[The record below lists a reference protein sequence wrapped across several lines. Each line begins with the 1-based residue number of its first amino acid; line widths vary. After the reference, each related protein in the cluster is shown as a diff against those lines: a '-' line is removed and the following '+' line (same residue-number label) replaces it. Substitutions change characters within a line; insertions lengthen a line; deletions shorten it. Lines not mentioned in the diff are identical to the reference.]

1 MLESLDRCRR
11 DSTLFQFTSRPLRD
25 FTDPNHLLI
34 QIDEQ
39 LDFAKL
45 AAPLEERLRSA
56 VAVQHECPSRRSAEM
71 SPRRRWRLRQD
82 GCCLGPPEPECWL
95 VTPWGLRFDRMIA
108 ASWRPVTDAAPILM
122 APALLDS
129 ETSRCS
135 LGVPG
140 YWIPARATG
149 KVFPTDCPVLGSQRT
164 GFLRTVGLQPPLPL
178 VSGDEPS

>member
-39 LDFAKL
+39 LDFARL

-56 VAVQHECPSRRSAEM
+56 VAVQHECPSHRSAEM

-82 GCCLGPPEPECWL
+82 GCCLGPPAPECWL

-140 YWIPARATG
+140 CWIHLSIFSFPAISRSSSG
-149 KVFPTDCPVLGSQRT
+149 
-164 GFLRTVGLQPPLPL
+164 
-178 VSGDEPS
+178 VSASRWDISIRP

>member
-56 VAVQHECPSRRSAEM
+56 VAVQHECPSHRSAEM
-71 SPRRRWRLRQD
+71 SPGWSAMVSD
-82 GCCLGPPEPECWL
+82 GDT
-95 VTPWGLRFDRMIA
+95 VD
-108 ASWRPVTDAAPILM
+108 
-122 APALLDS
+122 
-129 ETSRCS
+129 
-135 LGVPG
+135 
-140 YWIPARATG
+140 ATG
-149 KVFPTDCPVLGSQRT
+149 DRRVGGLSASMY
-164 GFLRTVGLQPPLPL
+164 LLTVSL
-178 VSGDEPS
+178 